1 MAKNVI
7 MIVGDGMG
15 WEMVRA
21 AAIAKQIDEGHQ
33 GNTLEDFY
41 TEGRGEGLSFQEL
54 EGYTNATTYSTIID
68 GNPGNS
74 ALEGDPRDRVT
85 GEGELREGFT
95 LPRDSDDSSTGFDPS
110 FNPYA
115 NEDFPGVGNLVGY
128 DPQQGGPQPWIQG
141 SNPEYIKQ
149 NFTDSAAAGT
159 SLYSGVKTFAGALG
173 VDIFEQPVET
183 ILETAKAQG
192 KATGTVSSV
201 PFSHAT
207 PAAPAS
213 HVNNRGKLDDGIPEG
228 ALEGEEFEAGDS
240 VTQQMLLEVQPDL
253 ILGGGHP
260 LDYNNTDSEIGGE
273 LNFRFIAE
281 STYEELSNNPDGDNL
296 YGYNFLERNP
306 NAGETLLEAA
316 RTLNPEDGDRLFG
329 LYGARGQN
337 GNLPLLTADSDYS
350 NTGLNTFSHRS
361 SQRAGETPDLNRP
374 LMPGETI
381 QDFIAREVDENPTLA
396 EMTAASLEF
405 LSKDEDGFFLSV
417 EQGDM
422 DWVLHDNNMDNLL
435 GTFRD
440 IDETVEVTVDWIE
453 ENGGWEENL
462 LIVTADHDHYMTLT
476 DDFPALYR
484 EYGGEALTTAFDSA
498 TAGHYFGS
506 DPEDKYQW
514 GSHSNRPVP
523 VYYQGA
529 GSEVLDGFIG
539 EGFESYGVE
548 VPGIPD
554 HVDLV
559 HLAQT
564 ARTAILQEETPEVPT
579 IEVPTM
585 VRGTSGDDFF
595 DTEDP
600 GDSGFIGDNQ
610 LLLAGGGDDFV
621 DVSFS
626 AGGDRSRLDL
636 GSGDDIIFAG
646 SNNRIIAGSGDDTL
660 FLGYGEGDNVVTGG
674 SGMDQFWLTND
685 DIDVPAEANTITDF
699 TIGEDVIGFGAT
711 DLSYDD
717 LTLTQNGADTTIN
730 ALGQDLAIL
739 RGIDSSELSASDFVF
754 A

>member
-21 AAIAKQIDEGHQ
+21 GAIAKQIDEGHQ

-41 TEGRGEGLSFQEL
+41 TEGKGEGLSFQEL

-74 ALEGDPRDRVT
+74 AFEGSPRDRVT

-95 LPRDSDDSSTGFDPS
+95 LPSDSDDSSTGFDPS

-141 SNPEYIKQ
+141 SNPDYIKQ
-149 NFTDSAAAGT
+149 NYTDSAAAGT

-207 PAAPAS
+207 PAATAS
-213 HVNNRGKLDDGIPEG
+213 HVNARGKLDDGIPEG
-228 ALEGEEFEAGDS
+228 ALEGQEFDAGDS
-240 VTQQMLLEVQPDL
+240 VTQQMLLETQPDL

-273 LNFRFIAE
+273 LNFRYIAE

-306 NAGETLLEAA
+306 NAAETLLDAAEA
-316 RTLNPEDGDRLFG
+316 LNPEDGDRLFG

-337 GNLPLLTADSDYS
+337 GNLPLVTADSDYS

-381 QDFIAREVDENPTLA
+381 EDFIAREANENPTLA
-396 EMTAASLEF
+396 EMTEASLEF
-405 LSKDEDGFFLSV
+405 LSKDEDGFFLAV

-440 IDETVEVTVDWIE
+440 IDETVEVTVDWIM

-476 DDFPALYR
+476 DNFPALYR
-484 EYGGEALTTAFDSA
+484 EYGAEALTTAFDSA

-506 DPEDKYQW
+506 NPDDKYEW

-539 EGFESYGVE
+539 EGFENYGVE
-548 VPGIPD
+548 VEGIAD

-564 ARTAILQEETPEVPT
+564 ARTAILQEETPEP
-579 IEVPTM
+579 EPLPTM

-600 GDSGFIGDNQ
+600 GDSGFMGDNQ
-610 LLLAGGGDDFV
+610 LLFAGGGNDFV

-626 AGGDRSRLDL
+626 AGGDGSRLDL

-646 SNNRIIAGSGDDTL
+646 SNNRIIAGSGDDML
-660 FLGYGEGDNVVTGG
+660 FLGYGEGGNTVTGG
-674 SGMDQFWLTND
+674 SGMDQFWLTID
-685 DIDVPAEANTITDF
+685 DEALPTEANTITDF

-711 DLSYDD
+711 DLSFDD

-739 RGIDSSELSASDFVF
+739 RGIESGELSAADFAF

>member
-1 MAKNVI
+1 EKELTDFI
-7 MIVGDGMG
+7 HKIV
-15 WEMVRA
+15 
-21 AAIAKQIDEGHQ
+21 Q
-33 GNTLEDFY
+33 GKINSGQLAQSK
-41 TEGRGEGLSFQEL
+41 LSFQEL
-54 EGYTNATTYSTIID
+54 EGYTHATTYSTIID
-68 GNPGNS
+68 GDKGNS
-74 ALEGDPRDRVT
+74 AFEGDPRDRVT

-95 LPRDSDDSSTGFDPS
+95 LPGDSDEGSTGFNPI

-115 NEDFPGVGNLVGY
+115 DEDSPGEGNLVGY
-128 DPQQGGPQPWIQG
+128 DPQQGGTQPWLDG
-141 SNPEYIKQ
+141 SNPDYIKQ

-183 ILETAKAQG
+183 ILETAQEQG

-228 ALEGEEFEAGDS
+228 ALEGGEFDAGDS
-240 VTQQMLLEVQPDL
+240 VTQQMLLETQPDL

-273 LNFRFIAE
+273 LEFRFIAE

-306 NAGETLLEAA
+306 NAGEALLEAA
-316 RTLNPEDGDRLFG
+316 AELSPEDGDRLFG

-337 GNLPLLTADSDYS
+337 GNLPLVTADGDYS
-350 NTGLNTFSHRS
+350 NAGLNTFSHRS
-361 SQRAGETPDLNRP
+361 SQIEGETPDLNRP
-374 LMPGETI
+374 LMSGETVE
-381 QDFIAREVDENPTLA
+381 DFIATEADENPSLA
-396 EMTAASLEF
+396 EMTTASLEF

-440 IDETVEVTVDWIE
+440 LDETVEVTIDWIE
-453 ENGGWEENL
+453 QNGGWEENL

-484 EYGGEALTTAFDSA
+484 EYGGEALTTAFDSS

-548 VPGIPD
+548 VEGIPD

-564 ARTAILQEETPEVPT
+564 ARTAILNDAASDDDEVNV
-579 IEVPTM
+579 I
-585 VRGTSGDDFF
+585 SGAGGQDTLTGADGKDLFVLGDESGALYGESRFDDFAEIINF
-595 DTEDP
+595 VSGED
-600 GDSGFIGDNQ
+600 SIQ
-610 LLLAGGGDDFV
+610 LAGSIEDYSILVNDGMNVAIALDNDGDGVFDLADDEFIALV
-621 DVSFS
+621 
-626 AGGDRSRLDL
+626 GD
-636 GSGDDIIFAG
+636 GFA
-646 SNNRIIAGSGDDTL
+646 
-660 FLGYGEGDNVVTGG
+660 
-674 SGMDQFWLTND
+674 
-685 DIDVPAEANTITDF
+685 
-699 TIGEDVIGFGAT
+699 AT
-711 DLSYDD
+711 DL
-717 LTLTQNGADTTIN
+717 
-730 ALGQDLAIL
+730 
-739 RGIDSSELSASDFVF
+739 VF
-754 A
+754 I

>member
-7 MIVGDGMG
+7 IIVGDGMG

-33 GNTLEDFY
+33 GNTLADFY

-54 EGYTNATTYSTIID
+54 EGYTHATTYSTIID
-68 GNPGNS
+68 GDKGNS
-74 ALEGDPRDRVT
+74 AFEGDPRDRVT
-85 GEGELREGFT
+85 GEGVLREGFT
-95 LPRDSDDSSTGFDPS
+95 LPRDSGDSSTGFDPT
-110 FNPYA
+110 FNPYGS
-115 NEDFPGVGNLVGY
+115 EDSPGVGNLVGY
-128 DPQQGGPQPWIQG
+128 DPTEGGSQPWLQG
-141 SNPEYIKQ
+141 SDPEYIKQ
-149 NFTDSAAAGT
+149 NYTDSAAAGT

-183 ILETAKAQG
+183 ILETAKAEG

-228 ALEGEEFEAGDS
+228 ALEGEEFEVGDS
-240 VTQQMLLEVQPDL
+240 VTQQMLLETQPDL

-306 NAGETLLEAA
+306 NAAQTLLEAA
-316 RTLNPEDGDRLFG
+316 ETLNPEDGDRLFG

-337 GNLPLLTADSDYS
+337 GNLPLVTADNDFS

-361 SQRAGETPDLNRP
+361 SQISGGTPDSNRPLTAGETV
-374 LMPGETI
+374 E
-381 QDFIAREVDENPTLA
+381 DFIDRERDENPTLA
-396 EMTAASLEF
+396 EMTVASLEF
-405 LSKDEDGFFLSV
+405 LSQDEDGFFLSV

-435 GTFRD
+435 GTFID
-440 IDETVEVTVDWIE
+440 LDETVEVTVNWIE

-484 EYGGEALTTAFDSA
+484 EQGGEALTLAFDSA
-498 TAGHYFGS
+498 DAGHYFGS
-506 DPEDKYQW
+506 NPDDKYEW
-514 GSHSNRPVP
+514 GNHSNRPVP

-564 ARTAILQEETPEVPT
+564 ARTAILQEETPEPPLLPVFGSLDGET
-579 IEVPTM
+579 IEAGSDELVFGGAGDDLIDSSAGGGGN
-585 VRGTSGDDFF
+585 RLYGQSGDD
-595 DTEDP
+595 
-600 GDSGFIGDNQ
+600 Q
-610 LLLAGGGDDFV
+610 FV
-621 DVSFS
+621 
-626 AGGDRSRLDL
+626 L
-636 GSGDDIIFAG
+636 GSGDRALG
-646 SNNRIIAGSGDDTL
+646 AAGDDSFF
-660 FLGYGEGDNVVTGG
+660 FLGGDTTVTGG
-674 SGMDQFWLTND
+674 NGADQFWIVTAEIPD
-685 DIDVPAEANTITDF
+685 EANIVTDF
-699 TIGEDVIGFGAT
+699 DQVEADVLGIAGLGIGFDDL
-711 DLSYDD
+711 DLSNDGDD
-717 LTLTQNGADTTIN
+717 AIVAFGGN
-730 ALGQDLAIL
+730 DLARL
-739 RGIDSSELSASDFVF
+739 LGVDSSSLTAADFAF